1 MSGYSNMEK
10 LRGAILAQE
19 TGTLLKSG
27 YCPCEVGLA
36 ALSPYPVAMS
46 SLGFQTVYRIF
57 NSLPEVRCERLFLLG
72 RGGLDKAGEWLS
84 LESGRKAGEF
94 KVLAASISYE
104 QETLMLPRAL
114 AAAGIPLYAAERGEG
129 APVVIC
135 GGPVIT
141 ANPEPLAPFI
151 DVCAIGDSER
161 LAPDFAA
168 LWLEAFSRGW
178 PRQHLLEALAAREG
192 FYIPALY
199 ETRPEKG
206 PYPVAP
212 FPASGRAPA
221 TVRRAVN
228 SRLDPPAHSAIVSD
242 TTHFKRMFMVEV
254 ARGCRWNCRFCLVCR
269 VNRPYRPVPAERVI
283 EALSRAPRQARS
295 AGLVGANLC
304 DHPELEAILEAA
316 AARGLRLGISSLRVD
331 TVSRSLLEL
340 LKKCGVGGLTLA
352 PETASAELLSR
363 IGKRYSRER
372 LFEVVELMSRE
383 GFESLKLYYM
393 IGLPGESRA
402 DREELARQIRELAA
416 CAGTGMK
423 LKVSLNPFVPKPQTA
438 WQDESMFRPGE
449 IKAAIRQLRR
459 DLSGPGARVELQA
472 GSPAEAVAQA
482 VISLGD
488 RTLAAPLARAAVEPG
503 ERFLD
508 CLDEA
513 GVELDPLLYK
523 RKKPAELHPWRVLEC
538 EPSIS

>member
-1 MSGYSNMEK
+1 MSGYSTLEK
-10 LRGAILAQE
+10 IRGGILEQE
-19 TGTLLKSG
+19 TGTLHKSG

-57 NSLPEVRCERLFLLG
+57 NSLPEVRCERIFPLG
-72 RGGLDKAGEWLS
+72 RGGPDRAEDWIS
-84 LESGRKAGEF
+84 LESGRKAREF

-104 QETLMLPRAL
+104 QETLTLPRVL
-114 AAAGIPLYAAERGEG
+114 AAAGIPLYAAGRGEG
-129 APVVIC
+129 TPVVIC

-141 ANPEPLAPFI
+141 ANPEPVAPLI
-151 DVCAIGDSER
+151 DICAIGDSER

-178 PRQHLLEALAAREG
+178 SRQRLLEELAARPG

-199 ETRPEKG
+199 KTRPEQG
-206 PYPVAP
+206 PYPSVP
-212 FPASGRAPA
+212 FPATNQAPS
-221 TVRRAVN
+221 TVSRAVDD
-228 SRLDPPAHSAIVSD
+228 LHVTPAHSAIVSD

-269 VNRPYRPVPAERVI
+269 VNRPYRHVPAERVI
-283 EALSRAPRQARS
+283 EVIARAPRQARS

-316 AARGLRLGISSLRVD
+316 ARQGLRLGVSSLRVD

-340 LKKCGVGGLTLA
+340 LKKCGVGSLTLA
-352 PETASAELLSR
+352 PETASAELLGS

-372 LFEVVELMSRE
+372 LFEVVEMMSRE

-402 DREELARQIRELAA
+402 DREELACQIRELAA
-416 CAGTGMK
+416 CAGAGMK
-423 LKVSLNPFVPKPQTA
+423 LKVSLNPFIPKPQTA
-438 WQDESMFRPGE
+438 WQDESMFPPGE

-459 DLSGPGARVELQA
+459 DLSGPGARVQLQA
-472 GSPAEAVAQA
+472 GALAEAVAQG

-488 RTLAAPLARAAVEPG
+488 RTLAAPLARAAAGPG

-508 CLDEA
+508 CLGEA
-513 GVELDPLLYK
+513 GVDLEPLLYK
-523 RKKPAELHPWRVLEC
+523 RKKPADLHPWRVLEC
-538 EPSIS
+538 EPSIC